1 MSTLFEK
8 LGGEAAIDVAVDK
21 FYGKVLADDRV
32 KDFFKNTDMKKQA
45 SHQKRFLTYAFG
57 GSESYNGKGMR
68 HAHQHLVDDKG
79 LNDTHFDVIV
89 ELLAKTLSEMGVP
102 DELIGEV
109 AKTAETTRND
119 VLCK

>member
-1 MSTLFEK
+1 MTTLFEK
-8 LGGEAAIDVAVDK
+8 LGGKDAVDVAVDK

-57 GSESYNGKGMR
+57 GSESYSDKCMR
-68 HAHQHLVDDKG
+68 HAHQKLVDDKG
-79 LNDTHFDVIV
+79 LNDTNFDVIV
-89 ELLAKTLSEMGVP
+89 ELLAKALSEMGVS
-102 DELIGEV
+102 DELIGGV
-109 AKTAETTRND
+109 AKTAETTRHD